1 MSNNSNNSKM
11 YLQKNI
17 LGEESQLKQ
26 TINPTKD
33 ITIPV
38 NNLNED
44 KNNSNNQNTE
54 PNITL
59 SKKINGFGEKIGN
72 LIILQKNTDGEI
84 KYVMGILF
92 PLCLLIDLI
101 VNFFIYKIVY
111 NNIPIIF
118 KMIGTIINIS
128 QITLFIISSVSNPG
142 LPLKI
147 YETQIY
153 EAENMGAKNFR
164 QCKDCK
170 LWINTDENTI
180 HCRKCNIC
188 IEGYDHHC
196 SCMNIC
202 VGKNNLKTF
211 YISIGVS
218 FATVFYSIIMTLT
231 FK

>member
-17 LGEESQLKQ
+17 IGEESQLKQ
-26 TINPTKD
+26 TINQLKD
-33 ITIPV
+33 IAIPV
-38 NNLNED
+38 NYPNDD
-44 KNNSNNQNTE
+44 KNNSNTETNT
-54 PNITL
+54 IVTDKM
-59 SKKINGFGEKIGN
+59 SGFGEKIGN
-72 LIILQKNTDGEI
+72 LIILQKNSDGEI
-84 KYVMGILF
+84 KYVMGTLF
-92 PLCLLIDLI
+92 PISLIIDLI
-101 VNFFIYKIVY
+101 VNVFIFIRIY

-118 KMIGTIINIS
+118 KMVGIIINVTQIS
-128 QITLFIISSVSNPG
+128 FLIISSITNPG

-147 YETQIY
+147 YETHVY
-153 EAENMGAKNFR
+153 DAENMGAKNFR

-170 LWINTDENTI
+170 YWINTDENTI

-218 FATVFYSIIMTLT
+218 FATIFYAIIMTLT